1 MVISRTVVIRLLAG
15 FAILGAAVT
24 AMIVIQRGRE
34 GPPAAEAEAPKH
46 TLKHVPVQR
55 GGAKEY

>member
-1 MVISRTVVIRLLAG
+1 MIRLIAG
-15 FAILGAAVT
+15 FAILGAAVA
-24 AMIVIQRGRE
+24 AMVIIQRGRDT
-34 GPPAAEAEAPKH
+34 PPAAEAEAPKH